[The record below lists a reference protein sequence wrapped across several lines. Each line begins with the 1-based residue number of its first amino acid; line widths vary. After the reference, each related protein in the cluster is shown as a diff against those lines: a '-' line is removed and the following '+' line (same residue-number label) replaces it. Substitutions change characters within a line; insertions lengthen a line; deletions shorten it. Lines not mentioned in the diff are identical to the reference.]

1 MLMPEDSSGNTMRSV
16 RKLLPFLTVSA
27 ALALAGC
34 LSLPA
39 DSLVVKTMDGK
50 VHGKLI
56 SHGKVRA
63 FQGIPYA
70 APPVGEL
77 RWKAPQPVA
86 TWKGTLDAT
95 TYGHHCAQNHVFDDM
110 VFQDS
115 ASPADAGSENCLSL
129 NVYVPA
135 SRTADVTLPVMFWI
149 HGGGYSGGASSE
161 PRHNGDFLPLKGI
174 VLVTINY
181 RLGVFGFL
189 ALPELAPE
197 SGGFNGNYGLLDM
210 VAALEWV
217 KKNIADFGGD
227 PTSVTIFGESAGSF
241 AVSTL
246 MAAPSA
252 HGLFHRAIGES
263 GGALNFGALPVDS
276 ITVVGPQDAAWAKE
290 AGANTLVELRAMGT
304 DEILAAAAK
313 KDAPHFGPVVDG
325 TFISR
330 PILNI
335 YETGRQAKVP
345 LLAGFNR
352 DEGSFLLSD
361 MTADK
366 WTSMAVQR
374 YADKADRFL
383 QLYPGWT
390 DAVAARSAADLA
402 GDQFIAYGTW
412 KWLQVDR
419 KTGNQD
425 IYRYQLDLAAPP
437 SKFHPGS
444 YAFHS
449 DDIEYVFGT
458 LDTRPGAVWRPE
470 DYKLSDQ
477 MMSYWTDFAKTG
489 DPNGVD
495 GNGDKLPEW
504 PKYGEGDPVLHLD
517 SPITSRP
524 DENRR
529 RYEFWLESDSNRSTW
544 E

>member
-1 MLMPEDSSGNTMRSV
+1 MRSV
-16 RKLLPFLTVSA
+16 RKLLPILTVSA
-27 ALALAGC
+27 TVALAGC

-56 SHGKVRA
+56 NHGKVRA

-70 APPVGEL
+70 APPLGGL

-95 TYGHHCAQNHVFDDM
+95 TYGHHCAQNRVFEDM

-115 ASPADAGSENCLSL
+115 ASRADAGSEDCLSL

-135 SRTADVTLPVMFWI
+135 SKTANAKLPVMFWI

-161 PRHNGDFLPLKGI
+161 PRHNGDSLPLKGI

-181 RLGVFGFL
+181 RLGVLGFL
-189 ALPELAPE
+189 ALPELAAEP
-197 SGGFNGNYGLLDM
+197 GGFSGNYGLMDM

-217 KKNIADFGGD
+217 KKNIGDFGGD
-227 PTSVTIFGESAGSF
+227 PNSVTIFGESAGSF

-246 MAAPSA
+246 MGAPTA
-252 HGLFHRAIGES
+252 QGLFHRAIGES
-263 GGALNFGALPVDS
+263 GGALNSGALPVNS
-276 ITVVGPQDAAWAKE
+276 LAIVSPRDAAWARE
-290 AGANTLVELRAMGT
+290 AGANTVAELRAMRS
-304 DEILAAAAK
+304 DDILAAAAK

-325 TFISR
+325 KFLSE
-330 PILNI
+330 PILDI
-335 YETGRQAKVP
+335 YRAGKQAKVP

-352 DEGSFLLSD
+352 DEGSFSFSG
-361 MTADK
+361 MTAEK
-366 WTSMAVQR
+366 WTAMAAQR
-374 YADKADRFL
+374 YADRADTFL
-383 QLYPGWT
+383 QLYPGST
-390 DAVAARSAADLA
+390 DAAAARSAADFG
-402 GDQFIAYGTW
+402 GDQFIAYSTW
-412 KWLQVDR
+412 KWMEIDR
-419 KTGNQD
+419 KTGNKN
-425 IYRYQLDLAAPP
+425 IYRYELDLAAPP

-470 DYKLSDQ
+470 DYTLSDQ
-477 MMSYWTDFAKTG
+477 MMSYWTNFANTG

-495 GNGDKLPEW
+495 GNANKLPEW

-517 SPITSRP
+517 TPITARP

-529 RYEFWLESDSNRSTW
+529 RYEFWLESD

>member
-1 MLMPEDSSGNTMRSV
+1 MLMRDDSSGNTMRSV
-16 RKLLPFLTVSA
+16 QKLLSFLTAPAVF
-27 ALALAGC
+27 ALAGC
-34 LSLPA
+34 LSLPTE
-39 DSLVVKTMDGK
+39 SLIVKTTDGK

-56 SHGKVRA
+56 NHGKVRA

-70 APPVGEL
+70 APPVGGL
-77 RWKAPQPVA
+77 RWKAPQPMA
-86 TWKGTLDAT
+86 AWKGTLDAT
-95 TYGHHCAQNHVFDDM
+95 TYGRHCAQNHVFDDM

-115 ASPADAGSENCLSL
+115 TTPADAGSEDCLYM
-129 NVYVPA
+129 NVYVPV
-135 SRTADVTLPVMFWI
+135 SKTAKAKLPVMVWI
-149 HGGGYSGGASSE
+149 HGGGYFGGASSE
-161 PRHNGDFLPLKGI
+161 PRHNGDFLPLKGV

-189 ALPELAPE
+189 ALPELASEP
-197 SGGFNGNYGLLDM
+197 GGFSGNYGLMDM

-217 KKNIADFGGD
+217 KRNIANFGGN
-227 PTSVTIFGESAGSF
+227 PNSVTIFGESAGSF

-246 MAAPSA
+246 MAIPSA
-252 HGLFHRAIGES
+252 LGLFHRAIGES
-263 GGALNFGALPVDS
+263 GGALNSGALPVNS
-276 ITVVGPQDAAWAKE
+276 MAIVGPQDAAWAKE
-290 AGANTLVELRAMGT
+290 AGANTLAELRAMRT
-304 DEILAAAAK
+304 DQILAAAAK

-325 TFISR
+325 QFLSR
-330 PILNI
+330 PILGT
-335 YETGRQAKVP
+335 YEAGKQAKVP
-345 LLAGFNR
+345 LLGGFNR

-361 MTADK
+361 MKADK

-374 YADKADRFL
+374 YADRAERFL
-383 QLYPGWT
+383 QLYPGGT
-390 DAVAARSAADLA
+390 DAAAVRSAADLA

-412 KWLQVDR
+412 KWMEIDR
-419 KTGNQD
+419 KTGNQN

-458 LDTRPGAVWRPE
+458 LDTRPGAEWRPE

-477 MMSYWTDFAKTG
+477 MMSYWTNFARTG

-495 GNGDKLPEW
+495 GKGDKLPEW

-529 RYEFWLESDSNRSTW
+529 RYEFWLESDK
-544 E
+544 

>member
-1 MLMPEDSSGNTMRSV
+1 MLMLEDSSGNTMRSV
-16 RKLLPFLTVSA
+16 RKLLPILSVSA
-27 ALALAGC
+27 TFALAGC

-56 SHGKVRA
+56 NNGKVRA

-70 APPVGEL
+70 APPVGGL

-86 TWKGTLDAT
+86 AWKGTLDAT

-115 ASPADAGSENCLSL
+115 ATPADAGSEDCLYM

-135 SRTADVTLPVMFWI
+135 RKTAKAKLPVMVWI
-149 HGGGYSGGASSE
+149 HGGGYFGGASSE

-189 ALPELAPE
+189 ALPELASE

-227 PTSVTIFGESAGSF
+227 PNCVTIFGESAGSF

-252 HGLFHRAIGES
+252 QGLFHRAIGES

-276 ITVVGPQDAAWAKE
+276 TTIVGPQEAAWAKE
-290 AGANTLVELRAMGT
+290 AGANTLAELRAMRT

-313 KDAPHFGPVVDG
+313 KDAPHFSPVVDG
-325 TFISR
+325 QFLSR
-330 PILNI
+330 PILGI
-335 YETGRQAKVP
+335 YEAGKQAKVP

-390 DAVAARSAADLA
+390 DAAAARSAADFA

-412 KWLQVDR
+412 KWMEIDR
-419 KTGNQD
+419 KSGNQN

-449 DDIEYVFGT
+449 NDIEYVFGT

-477 MMSYWTDFAKTG
+477 IMSYWTDFAKTG

-495 GNGDKLPEW
+495 GRGNRLPEW
-504 PKYGEGDPVLHLD
+504 PKYEEGDPVLHLD

-529 RYEFWLESDSNRSTW
+529 RYEFWLESDK
-544 E
+544 

>member
-1 MLMPEDSSGNTMRSV
+1 MGSV
-16 RKLLPFLTVSA
+16 RRFFQFPAVLA

-34 LSLPA
+34 LSVPA
-39 DSLVVKTMDGK
+39 ESPVVKTMDGK

-56 SHGKVRA
+56 NNGQVFA

-70 APPVGEL
+70 APPVGGL

-95 TYGHHCAQNHVFDDM
+95 TYGRHCAQNHVFEDM

-115 ASPADAGSENCLSL
+115 ATSADAGSEDCLYL

-135 SRTADVTLPVMFWI
+135 SRTAKAKLPVMFWI

-161 PRHNGDFLPLKGI
+161 PRHNGDFLPLKEI

-181 RLGVFGFL
+181 RLGAFGFL
-189 ALPELAPE
+189 ALPELAAEP
-197 SGGFNGNYGLLDM
+197 GGFSGNYGLMDM

-227 PTSVTIFGESAGSF
+227 PNSVTIFGESAGSF

-246 MAAPSA
+246 MAVPSA
-252 HGLFHRAIGES
+252 QGLFHRAIGES
-263 GGALNFGALPVDS
+263 GGALNSGVLPVRS
-276 ITVVGPQDAAWAKE
+276 IDLVGPKNAAWAKE
-290 AGANTLVELRAMGT
+290 AGANAIAELRALRT

-313 KDAPHFGPVVDG
+313 NDVPQFGPVVDG
-325 TFISR
+325 KFLSES
-330 PILNI
+330 ILDV
-335 YETGRQAKVP
+335 YRAGKQAKVP
-345 LLAGFNR
+345 VLAGFNR
-352 DEGSFLLSD
+352 DEGSFFFKG
-361 MTADK
+361 MTAEK
-366 WTSMAVQR
+366 WTVMAVQR
-374 YADKADRFL
+374 YADRADTFL
-383 QLYPGWT
+383 QLYPGST
-390 DAVAARSAADLA
+390 DAAAARSAADFG
-402 GDQFIAYGTW
+402 GDQFISYSTW
-412 KWLQVDR
+412 NWLEMDR
-419 KTGNQD
+419 RTGNKN
-425 IYRYQLDLAAPP
+425 IFRYELDLAAPP

-458 LDTRPGAVWRPE
+458 LDTRPGAVWRSE
-470 DYKLSDQ
+470 DYKLSDR
-477 MMSYWTDFAKTG
+477 MMSYWTNFAKTG

-495 GNGDKLPEW
+495 GMGEKLPEW
-504 PKYGEGDPVLHLD
+504 PKYEERDPVLHLD

-529 RYEFWLESDSNRSTW
+529 RYEFWLESDK
-544 E
+544 

>member
-1 MLMPEDSSGNTMRSV
+1 M
-16 RKLLPFLTVSA
+16 FLFCLA
-27 ALALAGC
+27 AFAGFALAGC

-39 DSLVVKTMDGK
+39 ESLVAKTMDGE
-50 VHGKLI
+50 VRGKLI
-56 SHGKVRA
+56 NNGKVRA

-70 APPVGEL
+70 APPVGGL

-95 TYGHHCAQNHVFDDM
+95 MYGHHCAQNHVFDDM

-115 ASPADAGSENCLSL
+115 ATPADAGSEDCLYL
-129 NVYVPA
+129 NVYVPVSKTGKA
-135 SRTADVTLPVMFWI
+135 KLPVMFWI

-161 PRHNGDFLPLKGI
+161 PRHNGDFLPLKEI

-189 ALPELAPE
+189 ALSELAAEP
-197 SGGFNGNYGLLDM
+197 GGFTGNYGLMDM

-217 KKNIADFGGD
+217 KKNIAGFGGD
-227 PTSVTIFGESAGSF
+227 PNSVTIFGESAGSF

-252 HGLFHRAIGES
+252 QGLFHRAIGES
-263 GGALNFGALPVDS
+263 GGALNSGVLTVDS
-276 ITVVGPQDAAWAKE
+276 IAIVGPKDAAWAKE
-290 AGANTLVELRAMGT
+290 AGANTVAELRAMRT
-304 DEILAAAAK
+304 DDILAAAAK
-313 KDAPHFGPVVDG
+313 KDAPQFGPVIDG
-325 TFISR
+325 KFLSE
-330 PILNI
+330 PVLDI
-335 YETGRQAKVP
+335 YRAGKQAKVP

-352 DEGSFLLSD
+352 DEGIFFYEG
-361 MTADK
+361 MTAEK
-366 WTSMAVQR
+366 WTAMAVQR
-374 YADKADRFL
+374 YADRADTFL
-383 QLYPGWT
+383 QLYPGST
-390 DAVAARSAADLA
+390 DAAAARSAADFG

-412 KWLQVDR
+412 NWLEMDR
-419 KTGNQD
+419 RTGNKS
-425 IYRYQLDLAAPP
+425 IYRYELDLAAPP

-495 GNGDKLPEW
+495 GKGGKLPEW

-529 RYEFWLESDSNRSTW
+529 RYEFWLESDK
-544 E
+544 